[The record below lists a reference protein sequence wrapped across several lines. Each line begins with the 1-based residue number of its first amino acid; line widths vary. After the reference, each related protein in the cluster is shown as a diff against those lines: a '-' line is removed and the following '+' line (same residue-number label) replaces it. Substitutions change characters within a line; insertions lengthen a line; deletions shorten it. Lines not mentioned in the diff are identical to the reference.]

1 MQNDY
6 LNNKKNFYLKIK
18 TEKPS
23 QDYHSSKPIIVD
35 INKLLN
41 RVKLDRKK
49 NIKKIFFKFGLI
61 SAFTIFIGIVAII

>member
-6 LNNKKNFYLKIK
+6 LNNKKNYDSKIK
-18 TEKPS
+18 IEKPS
-23 QDYHSSKPIIVD
+23 QDHQRSKPIIVD

-49 NIKKIFFKFGLI
+49 NIKKNFFKFGFI
-61 SAFTIFIGIVAII
+61 CAFTIFIGIVSII